1 MSSASAFSLHLP
13 TASNRMPAGGGALSI
28 VASSNSVNAGKA
40 GHYQVGQGQ
49 GTVGVEQTKK
59 RAPVRCGICGQRKK
73 GHICTGPPP
82 MSNVP
87 LHGPARRHHGF
98 DHGFDNRLKQRATKK
113 DVTIVDEDCNL
124 DFPPTPP
131 QKDDRD
137 ALQHP
142 VVRMYN
148 AWATDG
154 RDVVMECCH
163 AVAFDQIWQTLEQ
176 THEKFRPDMKGQSLS
191 FTAIDAGCGNG
202 WAARKIA
209 QNPRCES
216 VVGIDAAARMI
227 DRARS
232 LTGETPGANSRVHFC
247 VADLEIWKPARDE
260 RADLALLCETLYFC
274 QDPAAVVENIVRN
287 GLKADGVLAAS
298 LECYHENALS
308 RVWGHTLGVP
318 VHCKSER
325 EWRGLFEAAGLSQ
338 VEVWTWSDNKTFLPN
353 KHSLR
358 QGTLLIVGKKGAK
371 PPTSIPAR
379 SCTSLATGSLS
390 SATRSS
396 ETCSQERSSAE
407 SSSSSMD
414 EVRQQLEKMHPPPP
428 PRKATPNWAS
438 MQRRSR
444 K

>member
-1 MSSASAFSLHLP
+1 
-13 TASNRMPAGGGALSI
+13 MPAAGGAFSI
-28 VASSNSVNAGKA
+28 VASSNSANACKA
-40 GHYQVGQGQ
+40 GQYQVDQGQ
-49 GTVGVEQTKK
+49 GRVEEQTKK

-87 LHGPARRHHGF
+87 LHGAARRHHGF

-113 DVTIVDEDCNL
+113 DVTPVDEDCNI

-131 QKDDRD
+131 QRDDRD

-142 VVRMYN
+142 VVQMYN

-163 AVAFDQIWQTLEQ
+163 EVAFDQIWQTLEQ
-176 THEKFRPDMKGQSLS
+176 THEKFRPDMKDQSLS

-202 WAARKIA
+202 WAARKLA

-232 LTGETPGANSRVHFC
+232 LTDEAPGAKSRVHFC
-247 VADLEIWKPARDE
+247 VADLETWKPAHDE

-274 QDPAAVVENIVRN
+274 QDPAAAVENLVRN
-287 GLKADGVLAAS
+287 ALKADGVLAAS
-298 LECYHENALS
+298 LECYRENALS

-325 EWRGLFEAAGLSQ
+325 EWRSLFEAAGLSQ
-338 VEVWTWSDNKTFLPN
+338 VEVRRWSADKTLPN

-358 QGTLLIVGKKGAK
+358 QGTLLIFGKKGAK
-371 PPTSIPAR
+371 PPASIAVR
-379 SCTSLATGSLS
+379 SCTSLAKGSLS
-390 SATRSS
+390 SEARSREQS
-396 ETCSQERSSAE
+396 IQEA
-407 SSSSSMD
+407 SSSSLD

-428 PRKATPNWAS
+428 PRKTTPNWAT